1 MRLLKDFDTVQ
12 EKEEFQKMVLQAF
25 NEAKDR
31 GETNLTIYK
40 LVLDELDFFS
50 CIKNDKRG
58 QLPEFGLTEL
68 S

>member
-12 EKEEFQKMVLQAF
+12 EKEAFQKMVLQAF

-40 LVLDELDFFS
+40 LVLDELNFFS
-50 CIKNDKRG
+50 CIKK
-58 QLPEFGLTEL
+58 
-68 S
+68 